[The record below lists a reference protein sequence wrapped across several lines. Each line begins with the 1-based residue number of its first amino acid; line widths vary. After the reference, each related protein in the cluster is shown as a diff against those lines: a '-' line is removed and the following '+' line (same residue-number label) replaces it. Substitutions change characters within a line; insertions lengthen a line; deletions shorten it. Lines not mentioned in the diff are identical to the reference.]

1 MKNPK
6 ILYILIS
13 VLCFLAIVA
22 GIYAQF
28 FVEKTDNDNVI
39 PPVENQT
46 GEDDT
51 TEKTSEEIKSEF
63 TNLFTNV
70 LNSNNY
76 DTSNIAKIVDDKDII
91 YSAYD
96 ITESTDNYEVNIHLP
111 VINIS
116 GEIPANF
123 NNITQTVFADKASE
137 VLKNT
142 GDKIIYQIN
151 YVAYING
158 DILSLAINATL
169 KEGSNPQ
176 RVIVQ
181 TYNYNLATG
190 EEVKLEE
197 ILSQK
202 NLVQS
207 EVQNKINETIQK
219 AKQEAEIMVQSG
231 YPVYNRDLTSEIYKL
246 SNISNYCLGPNGNLY
261 IIFAYGNQNHT
272 SAMDIV
278 LYE

>member
-1 MKNPK
+1 M
-6 ILYILIS
+6 
-13 VLCFLAIVA
+13 
-22 GIYAQF
+22 
-28 FVEKTDNDNVI
+28 
-39 PPVENQT
+39 
-46 GEDDT
+46 
-51 TEKTSEEIKSEF
+51 
-63 TNLFTNV
+63 
-70 LNSNNY
+70 
-76 DTSNIAKIVDDKDII
+76 
-91 YSAYD
+91 
-96 ITESTDNYEVNIHLP
+96 
-111 VINIS
+111 
-116 GEIPANF
+116 
-123 NNITQTVFADKASE
+123 
-137 VLKNT
+137 
-142 GDKIIYQIN
+142 
-151 YVAYING
+151 
-158 DILSLAINATL
+158 
-169 KEGSNPQ
+169 
-176 RVIVQ
+176 Q

>member
-1 MKNPK
+1 MENASRAL
-6 ILYILIS
+6 IIAGSVLIS
-13 VLCFLAIVA
+13 LLVIAALVFMFNQVSDLRQTQEDASMEDKLQSF
-22 GIYAQF
+22 YA
-28 FVEKTDNDNVI
+28 NL
-39 PPVENQT
+39 
-46 GEDDT
+46 DT
-51 TEKTSEEIKSEF
+51 
-63 TNLFTNV
+63 
-70 LNSNNY
+70 
-76 DTSNIAKIVDDKDII
+76 
-91 YSAYD
+91 
-96 ITESTDNYEVNIHLP
+96 
-111 VINIS
+111 
-116 GEIPANF
+116 
-123 NNITQTVFADKASE
+123 
-137 VLKNT
+137 
-142 GDKIIYQIN
+142 
-151 YVAYING
+151 YIDGNKRG
-158 DILSLAINATL
+158 NDILSLAINATL